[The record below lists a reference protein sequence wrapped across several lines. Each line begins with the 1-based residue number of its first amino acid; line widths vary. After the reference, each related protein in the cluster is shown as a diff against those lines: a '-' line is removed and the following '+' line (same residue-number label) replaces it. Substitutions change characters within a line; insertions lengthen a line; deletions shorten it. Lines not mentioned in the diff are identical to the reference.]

1 MVTYKDCTEKLTLE
15 NALECYKSGVIL
27 IINDGRDVT
36 FEVETV
42 STSEESTR
50 RN

>member
-1 MVTYKDCTEKLTLE
+1 MVTYKDCTENLTLE

-36 FEVETV
+36 FDIDEKE
-42 STSEESTR
+42 
-50 RN
+50 NGLDQA

>member
-15 NALECYKSGVIL
+15 NALEYYKSGIIL

-36 FEVETV
+36 FDIDEKENDLDQV
-42 STSEESTR
+42 
-50 RN
+50 